1 MAYSRFQFFP
11 TVWNDSIQHTQ
22 KGILNTKELKRK
34 INEADSSLY
43 TIPLGY
49 NFRPDLIAQEFYGS
63 GKLYWILT
71 YINDISDSPAGFY
84 TSRVI
89 KIPNPKRITEII

>member
-1 MAYSRFQFFP
+1 MAYSRYQFFP
-11 TVWNDSIQHTQ
+11 EVWNDDIQHTQ
-22 KGILNTKELKRK
+22 QGILDISNLKKK
-34 INEADSSLY
+34 INDTDSILY

-71 YINDISDSPAGFY
+71 YINDITDSPFGFY
-84 TSRVI
+84 TNRII
-89 KIPNPKRITEII
+89 KVPNPKRVAEII